1 MWLSLQLN
9 LDVSP
14 KQRVYNISYSKP
26 CTFNFGMMNR
36 HTDTSRHRENQSTA
50 CLGPNPASPGQDS
63 KWPGWWSSE
72 GAGAQT
78 VPNKSLETIKTRLY
92 RVSGTGHKQKEWCII
107 IPTRK
112 TSKNN
117 PFTSLK
123 RIKSLKFDF
132 LEAVAICLDEVLK
145 VFHFF
150 SIQLKNTLTR
160 NLC

>member
-1 MWLSLQLN
+1 M
-9 LDVSP
+9 
-14 KQRVYNISYSKP
+14 
-26 CTFNFGMMNR
+26 
-36 HTDTSRHRENQSTA
+36 
-50 CLGPNPASPGQDS
+50 
-63 KWPGWWSSE
+63 
-72 GAGAQT
+72 
-78 VPNKSLETIKTRLY
+78 PNKSLETIKKRLY

-123 RIKSLKFDF
+123 RIKSLKFD
-132 LEAVAICLDEVLK
+132 LEAVAICLGEVLK